1 MSSNEVGVDWY
12 QVQADPT
19 ASIRHRAARHSWRV
33 RSHSHRL
40 KLSHFSCFKGPRP
53 PITQHYPA
61 WPAVPRTLKNPHFL
75 RPFWRPPFFRILAT
89 KMPILSP
96 KGPQKPP
103 KWSPKGSQKP
113 NFLGIRRY
121 ELDTL
126 FTMFGAHRPSQGRSK
141 KAIKIRV
148 VIIRGPGPHF

>member
-1 MSSNEVGVDWY
+1 MIRILRVVI
-12 QVQADPT
+12 VQHRHCVVF
-19 ASIRHRAARHSWRV
+19 IRHCAARHSWRV

-53 PITQHYPA
+53 PITQPGSA
-61 WPAVPRTLKNPHFL
+61 FDGFPGLQKTVFFF

-89 KMPILSP
+89 KMPNLSP

-103 KWSPKGSQKP
+103 KWSPKGSQKT
-113 NFLGIRRY
+113 NFLGIRRC

-141 KAIKIRV
+141 KATKIRAA
-148 VIIRGPGPHF
+148 IIRGPGAHF